1 MAILRTK
8 TRQAAAALLGTAL
21 ICGCAG
27 LAPKFE
33 HPRLSVAGIEM
44 KDASLSEQ
52 HLRVRLRVYN
62 PNTVA
67 LPIEGISYTV
77 DVAGEELGRGVTADS
92 FTVPAHGEAEF
103 EVLMTTNLA
112 PVLFKVMPHLK
123 ETGYPIEYHLVGKVS
138 TSLMFLRSIPFD
150 ERGTFQR

>member
-1 MAILRTK
+1 MVICRK
-8 TRQAAAALLGTAL
+8 TIRRATALLLGTTLVA
-21 ICGCAG
+21 GCAG

-33 HPRLSVAGIEM
+33 HPRLSVVGVEM
-44 KDASLSEQ
+44 RDASLAEQ
-52 HLRVRLRVYN
+52 HVRVKLRVYN
-62 PNTVA
+62 PNTVE
-67 LPIEGISYTV
+67 LPVEGISYTV

-112 PVLFKVMPHLK
+112 AVLFKVMPSLK
-123 ETGYPIEYHLVGKVS
+123 ESGHPIEYHLVGKVN
-138 TSLMFLRSIPFD
+138 TSRMFLRSIPFD

>member
-1 MAILRTK
+1 MASLQTT
-8 TRQAAAALLGTAL
+8 TRRVAAALLGTAL
-21 ICGCAG
+21 IGGCAT

-33 HPRLSVAGIEM
+33 HPRLSVAGVEM
-44 KDASLSEQ
+44 KDASLTEQ
-52 HLRVRLRVYN
+52 HLRVKLRVYN

-77 DVAGEELGRGVTADS
+77 DGAGEELGRGVTADS

-123 ETGYPIEYHLVGKVS
+123 EAGHPIEYHLVGKVN

>member
-1 MAILRTK
+1 LRT
-8 TRQAAAALLGTAL
+8 TPRYAAALLLGTVL
-21 ICGCAG
+21 FGGCAG

-33 HPRLSVAGIEM
+33 RPRLSVAGIEM

-52 HLRVRLRVYN
+52 HVRVKLRVYN

-103 EVLMTTNLA
+103 EILMTTNLA
-112 PVLFKVMPHLK
+112 PVLFKVMPLLK
-123 ETGYPIEYHLVGKVS
+123 ESGHPIEYHLVGKVS
-138 TSLMFLRSIPFD
+138 TSRMFLRSIPFD
-150 ERGTFQR
+150 EHGTFQR

>member
-1 MAILRTK
+1 MAIFRTT
-8 TRQAAAALLGTAL
+8 TRRAAAALLGL
-21 ICGCAG
+21 VLLGGCAG

-33 HPRLSVAGIEM
+33 RPRLSVGGVEM
-44 KDASLSEQ
+44 KDASLTEQ
-52 HLRVRLRVYN
+52 HVRVKLRVYN
-62 PNTVA
+62 PNTVS
-67 LPIEGISYTV
+67 LPIEGITYTV
-77 DVAGEELGRGVTADS
+77 EVAGEELGRGVTADA

-112 PVLFKVMPHLK
+112 PILFRVMPQLK
-123 ETGYPIEYHLVGKVS
+123 ESGRPIEYHLVGRVN